1 MKEEQ
6 FRFSPSVLAWPLYF
20 VLLLWAVF
28 WVEIKYRDLTEW
40 GILPRTLTG
49 LRGIVFSPF
58 LHGDIN
64 HIYNNSFP
72 LAILI
77 AALRYFYRRQA
88 LSVIVWGIVV
98 SGFLTWLI
106 ARGNSYHIGAS
117 SLIYVLVSFIFF
129 KGVQTGYYRLVAL
142 SLTVVV
148 LYGGMIWYVFPD
160 VEQGISWEG
169 HLSGFITGLI
179 FSFLYATPEYK
190 KQLVYDW
197 QQPNFDPKQDP
208 FMKRFDANG
217 NFVNPPKPEDIEVID
232 AEVLSPQPPINVVY
246 HLVTISNPAV
256 QPDK

>member
-28 WVEIKYRDLTEW
+28 WVEIKYTDLTEW

-88 LSVIVWGIVV
+88 L
-98 SGFLTWLI
+98 
-106 ARGNSYHIGAS
+106 
-117 SLIYVLVSFIFF
+117 
-129 KGVQTGYYRLVAL
+129 
-142 SLTVVV
+142 
-148 LYGGMIWYVFPD
+148 
-160 VEQGISWEG
+160 
-169 HLSGFITGLI
+169 
-179 FSFLYATPEYK
+179 
-190 KQLVYDW
+190 
-197 QQPNFDPKQDP
+197 
-208 FMKRFDANG
+208 
-217 NFVNPPKPEDIEVID
+217 
-232 AEVLSPQPPINVVY
+232 
-246 HLVTISNPAV
+246 
-256 QPDK
+256 